1 LLINPNSAWGW
12 FLGGW
17 TKVYLGEPDRAIERF
32 AQAMRLSPID
42 PALFLMQAGTAQ
54 AHFVAGRYD
63 EALSWAKMALR
74 EQGDAWPGSTPVH
87 PGRPDSHVALRFAAA
102 SCALAGRNE
111 EAKSLMAR
119 LLEID
124 PALRVSNFVQ
134 NLMGPYKHPEHAAK
148 YVNALRKAGLPE

>member
-1 LLINPNSAWGW
+1 MAH
-12 FLGGW
+12 
-17 TKVYLGEPDRAIERF
+17 
-32 AQAMRLSPID
+32 
-42 PALFLMQAGTAQ
+42 
-54 AHFVAGRYD
+54 AHFLAGRYD

-87 PGRPDSHVALRFAAA
+87 PGRSDSHLALRIAAA

-124 PALRVSNFVQ
+124 PALRVSNLVQ
-134 NLMGPYKHPEHAAK
+134 NVMPPFQPEHLAR
-148 YVNALRKAGLPE
+148 YVDALRKAGLPE